1 VRAAGGDGVK
11 DDTWLLIL
19 LLSILGAA
27 FLIGCAVALWEYLVD
42 QATIVRPSRSAVA
55 P

>member
-1 VRAAGGDGVK
+1 MK

-27 FLIGCAVALWEYLVD
+27 FIVGCLVALVEYLID
-42 QATIVRPSRSAVA
+42 QATIVPATPPAVT

>member
-1 VRAAGGDGVK
+1 MLT

-27 FLIGCAVALWEYLVD
+27 LVVGCLVALFEYYVN
-42 QATIVRPSRSAVA
+42 QATIVRPAPPAVTR
-55 P
+55 